1 MLIDKTLPKF
11 YQNPKNKCSFMTQ
24 KQHTLTRSD
33 IPYLPLVFA
42 FFAKHSA
49 TSVKVDIELITI
61 SRADVTINS
70 AI

>member
-1 MLIDKTLPKF
+1 
-11 YQNPKNKCSFMTQ
+11 MTQ